1 MRQPKRGTAITLTST
16 MAVRFSERDIFQIS
30 NQEKSEYNEIT
41 VSDTRRHS
49 NDEESVTRRLSVKTQ
64 RTYEEECYI
73 NRKKKNRR

>member
-30 NQEKSEYNEIT
+30 NQEKSDIDIT
-41 VSDTRRHS
+41 VSDARRHS
-49 NDEESVTRRLSVKTQ
+49 NDEKSVTRRLSVKIQ
-64 RTYEEECYI
+64 KTYEEECYI